1 MTTTIQNKHRTHANK
16 HRTEQA
22 RGSLHRALHARLLS
36 LPFDGYLKVVVLL
49 LAHLGYRDVRLAGR
63 TDWKGRNKGGGFDL
77 VATVPGGLSS
87 RKIVVQAK
95 QFDVYSRVFQRQADE
110 LRGVAI
116 RSEASEALLITSGPL
131 SKSIDLDA
139 LAFPLAPVRLIGG
152 DQLLTLL
159 IQNGIGIDPNGAL
172 DEAFFSALEREA
184 IGNRQA
190 DCLGAGSQIHV
201 RVEVRRV
208 PRREPSSLS

>member
-1 MTTTIQNKHRTHANK
+1 MTKTIQNKHRTHAKK
-16 HRTEQA
+16 HRTGHES
-22 RGSLHRALHARLLS
+22 RNLTDALHARLLS
-36 LPFDGYLKVVVLL
+36 LPFDGYLKVVALL
-49 LAHLGYRDVRLAGR
+49 LAHLGYRDIRLAGR

-95 QFDVYSRVFQRQADE
+95 QFDSHAKVFQRQADE
-110 LRGVAI
+110 LRGAAI

-131 SKSIDLDA
+131 SKSIDLEA

-159 IQNGIGIDPNGAL
+159 IQKGIGVGPNGAL
-172 DEAFFSALEREA
+172 NEAFFSALEREA

-190 DCLGAGSQIHV
+190 DCLGVGSQIHV
-201 RVEVRRV
+201 RVEVRRI
-208 PRREPSSLS
+208 PRRESSSH